1 MSLFDVILIQPI
13 FNVLVFIYGIIPGHD
28 FGIALILFTILIRI
42 LMWPLVRKQLH
53 QTKLMRK
60 LQPELARIK
69 KKTAGNKQLEA
80 QLMMELYRE
89 RGVNPF
95 SSIGMLLLQLPI
107 FIALYGV
114 VNLITTNNDNIPK
127 YTYDFLQGI
136 PFIKDL
142 VVNPSH
148 FNDSL
153 FGIVDL
159 SRHALGGGIYWP
171 ILILAFAAA
180 GLQYIQSKQLLPQ
193 VKEGRK
199 LRHMLKDQASGKQ
212 IDQAEMSA
220 LMSSRM
226 IYLFPILTFF
236 ISIYLAGALV
246 LYLATTSAVA
256 IFQQARVLREDEE
269 ELEEISESKP
279 KGKRQKSQPDQA
291 KTKSTTQK
299 VAEAKEAEVV
309 SSPKKPAKKRRKR

>member
-1 MSLFDVILIQPI
+1 MNLFDVILIQPI
-13 FNVLVFIYGIIPGHD
+13 FNVLMLIHGIIPGHD
-28 FGIALILFTILIRI
+28 FGVALILFTILIRL

-60 LQPELARIK
+60 LQPELAKIK
-69 KKTAGNKQLEA
+69 KRTAGNKQLEA

-114 VNLITTNNDNIPK
+114 VNLIATNSQNISK

-136 PFIKDL
+136 PFIHDL
-142 VVNPSH
+142 VANPNH

-153 FGIVDL
+153 LGIIDL
-159 SRHALGGGIYWP
+159 SRTALSGGVYWP
-171 ILILAFAAA
+171 ILILAVAAA
-180 GLQYIQSKQLLPQ
+180 ALQFVQSKQLLPQ

-199 LRHMLKDQASGKQ
+199 LRDMLKEQAAGKQ
-212 IDQAEMSA
+212 IDQSEMSA

-226 IYLFPILTFF
+226 MYLFPLLTFF

-256 IFQQARVLREDEE
+256 IFQQARVLRDDADEMD
-269 ELEEISESKP
+269 EISDRKP
-279 KGKRQKSQPDQA
+279 KA
-291 KTKSTTQK
+291 KTKKTKPTPKQK
-299 VAEAKEAEVV
+299 VADAKEAEIVAA
-309 SSPKKPAKKRRKR
+309 PAKKAAKKRRKK

>member
-13 FNVLVFIYGIIPGHD
+13 FNILVFIYGIIPGHD
-28 FGIALILFTILIRI
+28 FGVALILFTILIRI

-60 LQPELARIK
+60 LQPELQRLK

-80 QLMMELYRE
+80 QMMMELYRE

-114 VNLITTNNDNIPK
+114 VNLITTNNENIPK
-127 YTYDFLQGI
+127 YTYEFLQGI
-136 PFIKDL
+136 PFVKDL
-142 VVNPSH
+142 VANPGH

-159 SRHALGGGIYWP
+159 SKHALGGGIYWP
-171 ILILAFAAA
+171 ILVLAVVAA
-180 GLQYIQSKQLLPQ
+180 GLQFIQSKQLLPQ
-193 VKEGRK
+193 MEKGRK
-199 LRHMLKDQASGKQ
+199 LRDMLKEQASGKQ
-212 IDQAEMSA
+212 IDQSEMSA

-226 IYLFPILTFF
+226 VYLFPVLTFF
-236 ISIYLAGALV
+236 ISVYLAGALV

-256 IFQQARVLREDEE
+256 IFQQARVLREDTE

-279 KGKRQKSQPDQA
+279 KTKKA
-291 KTKSTTQK
+291 KQVKQK
-299 VAEAKEAEVV
+299 VSEAREAEVV
-309 SSPKKPAKKRRKR
+309 STPKKAAAKKRRKK

>member
-1 MSLFDVILIQPI
+1 MSLFDVILVQPI
-13 FNVLVFIYGIIPGHD
+13 FNILVFIYGIIPGHD
-28 FGIALILFTILIRI
+28 FGVALILFTILIRI
-42 LMWPLVRKQLH
+42 LMWPLVKKQLH

-60 LQPELARIK
+60 LQPELQRIK

-80 QLMMELYRE
+80 QMMMELYRE

-114 VNLITTNNDNIPK
+114 VNLITTNNENIPK
-127 YTYDFLQGI
+127 YTYDALQSI

-142 VVNPSH
+142 VANPQH

-153 FGIVDL
+153 FGIIDL
-159 SRHALGGGIYWP
+159 SKHALGGGVYWP
-171 ILILAFAAA
+171 ILILAVVAA
-180 GLQYIQSKQLLPQ
+180 GLQFIQSKQLLPQ
-193 VKEGRK
+193 VKDGRK
-199 LRHMLKDQASGKQ
+199 LRDILKDQAAGKQ
-212 IDQAEMSA
+212 VDQSEMSA
-220 LMSSRM
+220 VMSSRM
-226 IYLFPILTFF
+226 VYLFPVLTFF

-256 IFQQARVLREDEE
+256 IFQQARVLRDDTE
-269 ELEEISESKP
+269 ELEDISEEKP
-279 KGKRQKSQPDQA
+279 KTKKSKQV
-291 KTKSTTQK
+291 KQK

-309 SSPKKPAKKRRKR
+309 STSKKSANKKRRKK